1 MREINAPNLIPASP
15 HARIL
20 HASPACDGTSVP
32 TPNVAGDRRLEGWS
46 RVWRGL
52 VQEARSVPL
61 RCCEKCQAAGCC
73 DPALMLSLCSPGNRN
88 MGRQPKPGPGHKTP
102 HAGAGRQPL
111 GIVRSHGEPGRA
123 LEEASWPP
131 GAGNRPPVAEYGTR
145 VPSLLLTLAER
156 ERQEETARAPVDG
169 RRRTVR
175 RAARRRRSSLRS
187 LKEGHAPRC
196 ERTERAPAL

>member
-1 MREINAPNLIPASP
+1 MRERNARELIPASP

-52 VQEARSVPL
+52 VQEVRSVPL
-61 RCCEKCQAAGCC
+61 RRCEKCQAAGCC

-131 GAGNRPPVAEYGTR
+131 GAGNRLTVAEYGTR
-145 VPSLLLTLAER
+145 VPSHRRFAHG
-156 ERQEETARAPVDG
+156 ERQEGTARAPVKRG
-169 RRRTVR
+169 QSRLRPTCAA
-175 RAARRRRSSLRS
+175 RAAS
-187 LKEGHAPRC
+187 A
-196 ERTERAPAL
+196 